1 MSFAEA
7 EAALGN
13 AIEAEN
19 APAVP
24 EQATPTPATPE
35 GTATEAGV
43 QPHHAASQLRDPASG
58 KFILPDGSL
67 SDAPAPA
74 ADTPLFDGSVNPD
87 QLIAEHPELAPFV
100 KQLQGE
106 WTRKTQAL
114 AEQRKQFDGLDP
126 QVARQATELYQALQ
140 DPKYLQ
146 EFHAELSTH
155 LQAQGLTSA
164 QANTE
169 AAKRIET
176 EVAGAQGEAPA
187 LDLTA
192 LRSDPEL
199 APIAAA
205 LEAQQS
211 RLDSF
216 EQQAQAR
223 EEAEA
228 MANWQ
233 MAVAG
238 ELQRQ
243 EMSILQANPHYTEAD
258 MDGIHELAA
267 YFDGNL
273 LQAQTRYEQIGQQLV
288 DRWLAQK
295 QAHTEVTPGSVS
307 GTGISEVP
315 ESLGE
320 DLDAGLKAALGA
332 LAEQGI
338 DTLDGF

>member
-19 APAVP
+19 APVGT
-24 EQATPTPATPE
+24 EQAVVPPATPQGE
-35 GTATEAGV
+35 VTPTEV
-43 QPHHAASQLRDPASG
+43 QPHHAATQPRDPASG

-67 SDAPAPA
+67 SDTPAPV
-74 ADTPLFDGSVNPD
+74 ADTPLFEGVNPD
-87 QLIAEHPELAPFV
+87 QLIAQHPELAPFV

-106 WTRKTQAL
+106 WTRKTQGL
-114 AEQRKQFDGLDP
+114 AEQRKQFEGLDP
-126 QVARQATELYQALQ
+126 QIARQATELYTALQ
-140 DPKYLQ
+140 DPAYLTQ
-146 EFHAELSTH
+146 FHAELSTH
-155 LQAQGLTSA
+155 LQAQGLTPA
-164 QANTE
+164 QANAE
-169 AAKRIET
+169 AAQRIGD
-176 EVAGAQGEAPA
+176 EVEGAQGEAPA
-187 LDLTA
+187 LDLSA
-192 LRSDPEL
+192 LKADPEL

-216 EQQAQAR
+216 EAQNKER

-243 EMSILQANPHYTEAD
+243 EMTILQVNPHYTEAD
-258 MDGIHELAA
+258 MDSVHQLAA
-267 YFDGNL
+267 HFDGNL
-273 LQAQTRYEQIGQQLV
+273 LAAQQRYEAIGQSLV
-288 DRWLAQK
+288 DRFLQQK
-295 QAHTEVTPGSVS
+295 QAHTEVTPGSLS
-307 GTGISEVP
+307 GVVTSEVP
-315 ESLGE
+315 ETLVSL
-320 DLDAGLKAALGA
+320 DDGLKGALGA

-338 DTLDGF
+338 DTFDG